1 MQSDHKEIYKLTAK
15 RTEKAE
21 QTYKDLGNFVFAS
34 LAANLRK
41 PKSLIIKL
49 KGVGSWY
56 LRKRRMEVTVA
67 QREPHID
74 RKQFDTEDQLREWL
88 EKKEMYNIF
97 KARLVDY
104 EEYIKD
110 RNTVRK
116 IRYETQI
123 PLEPITRED

>member
-1 MQSDHKEIYKLTAK
+1 MQSDHKEIYRLTAK
-15 RTEKAE
+15 RTDKAE

-56 LRKRRMEVTVA
+56 LRKRRMVVAVA
-67 QREPHID
+67 QREPYID

-88 EKKEMYNIF
+88 EKKEIYNIF
-97 KARLVDY
+97 KARLKDY
-104 EEYIKD
+104 DEYIKNRD
-110 RNTVRK
+110 EVRK
-116 IRYETQI
+116 IRYENQV
-123 PLEPITRED
+123 PLEPLTRED

>member
-56 LRKRRMEVTVA
+56 LRKRRMVTAVT
-67 QREPHID
+67 QRAPSID

-88 EKKEMYNIF
+88 EKMEMYNLF
-97 KARLVDY
+97 KARLADY

-110 RNTVRK
+110 RDKVRK

-123 PLEPITRED
+123 PLEPITGED